1 MIRKISS
8 SEYLK
13 RYDNMTA
20 EERAGYESRVGEWLS
35 VDGQDLVRLSGT
47 FEARLQNVLQ
57 VSAGW
62 NDQECQAFVDGA
74 VLLSALVGQTDTWL
88 PEMLY
93 VKSAKRA
100 VKLMFELLW
109 NVDAGHTDLTDHTD
123 GNADGK
129 PKEEPAEGTKSE
141 TQAVGGK
148 AADKGLTKDSV
159 RMQAGE
165 AKGNAYTVETGGTA
179 SVSPDAKP
187 TDTTQVNPEI
197 RQVSVELPVP
207 VRPKHIDQYVHL
219 LPEKTQEHA
228 AQVKDLL
235 RELDETRRKMDLL
248 MEDPTA
254 KDTDREAWA
263 KKATGIDNS
272 LRKIYT
278 ELDAEWE
285 KLVKEGRVVVD
296 DLGNARVVATPENIN
311 GSGTSVS
318 SVQTTPT
325 HPSSGGEAAAEMTSE
340 QKAKRREL
348 RKWLVDTRRGNGDTR
363 EEHVR
368 KWQENFKEFLAFE
381 GNEAYEDDKVKA
393 AAAHYGIDLKGIRSQ
408 ESGEK
413 EDEAKSSDQSNESNG
428 LDQSNPTDS
437 DGKETTD

>member
-8 SEYLK
+8 SEYLT
-13 RYDNMTA
+13 RYDNMA
-20 EERAGYESRVGEWLS
+20 AAERAEYESRVGDWLS
-35 VDGQDLVRLSGT
+35 VDGQALVKRCET
-47 FEARLQNVLQ
+47 FDARLQNVLQ

-62 NDQECQAFVDGA
+62 NDAECQAFEDGA

-100 VKLMFELLW
+100 VKLMFEALW
-109 NVDAGHTDLTDHTD
+109 NVDAGETSKKPQMTQKTTEEAIRTDK
-123 GNADGK
+123 N
-129 PKEEPAEGTKSE
+129 
-141 TQAVGGK
+141 
-148 AADKGLTKDSV
+148 ADKGLTKDSV

-165 AKGNAYTVETGGTA
+165 AKDNAYTVETGGAA

-228 AQVKDLL
+228 AQVKNLL

-278 ELDAEWE
+278 ELDAEWA

-296 DLGNARVVATPENIN
+296 DLGNARVVATPEDIN

-325 HPSSGGEAAAEMTSE
+325 PPNSGGEAAAEMTSE

-363 EEHVR
+363 EEHMK
-368 KWQENFKEFLAFE
+368 KWKDNFIEFLTLEGEAAFQDE
-381 GNEAYEDDKVKA
+381 KIMA
-393 AAAHYGIDLKGIRSQ
+393 AAEHYGIDLKGVRSQ
-408 ESGEK
+408 ESGDSSQESGGK
-413 EDEAKSSDQSNESNG
+413 EDEAKSSDQSNQSNG
-428 LDQSNPTDS
+428 LDESNPTDS